1 MSTGPLSNF
10 TSFRHARPYARASSS
25 PGQSEARGD
34 SSQRNTFT
42 RRAPAPGRRTHRAAA
57 RQPANSLHVTLSHK
71 PPQHR
76 GLPRPEGAP
85 SRQTPDAVFAAASPR
100 GRRTDDASR
109 NNRARSLLVPR
120 RPYPK
125 RAPAPLPA
133 RARPAPAR
141 PSLNLAPKASSIAH
155 RTASSALSK
164 ISRAFL
170 RSSKKAARLQTLA
183 SLEDV
188 VANRFAANFTS
199 TVLLNFHGTRNFI
212 RLARAASLLRL
223 RGQI

>member
-1 MSTGPLSNF
+1 MPL
-10 TSFRHARPYARASSS
+10 RAE
-25 PGQSEARGD
+25 QRLRGAPNP
-34 SSQRNTFT
+34 RRR
-42 RRAPAPGRRTHRAAA
+42 RRAEKA
-57 RQPANSLHVTLSHK
+57 LHVTLSHK

-109 NNRARSLLVPR
+109 NNRAPLLVPR

-188 VANRFAANFTS
+188 VANRFAAASLPRSSLIFT
-199 TVLLNFHGTRNFI
+199 
-212 RLARAASLLRL
+212 ARATLSAWLGPLHCFACVASFDSKHNNKN
-223 RGQI
+223 QQQH

>member
-1 MSTGPLSNF
+1 MLRVIELLQST
-10 TSFRHARPYARASSS
+10 
-25 PGQSEARGD
+25 
-34 SSQRNTFT
+34 TFT
-42 RRAPAPGRRTHRAAA
+42 RRVQPAGLNHAA
-57 RQPANSLHVTLSHK
+57 RRNSLYVSLHVTLSHK

-109 NNRARSLLVPR
+109 NDRARSLLVPR

-183 SLEDV
+183 SLEEV
-188 VANRFAANFTS
+188 TANRFAADFTS
-199 TVLLNFHGTRNFI
+199 TVLLTFLSTRNSWLGPLHCFACV
-212 RLARAASLLRL
+212 ARFDSKHNTNN
-223 RGQI
+223 QQQH